1 MNRTQV
7 QRNLRST
14 ILIGGI
20 AAVAF
25 AAAFLVTAMW
35 VG

>member
-7 QRNLRST
+7 QRNLRSS

-20 AAVAF
+20 AAFAF
-25 AAAFLVTAMW
+25 AATFLVTAIW